1 MYKFTQ
7 QFVEYCES
15 NLNLEDY
22 KGYDYSSISFVQAF
36 WNDDILHTEIGIET
50 EGNPKIALYENDMP
64 MEEGRKLFLDFF
76 HGKWRGNLDEFSLC
90 ETQP

>member
-22 KGYDYSSISFVQAF
+22 KGYDYSSISVVQAF
-36 WNDDILHTEIGIET
+36 WNDDILHTEIGVLT
-50 EGNPKIALYENDMP
+50 EENPKQTKSLLSKEK
-64 MEEGRKLFLDFF
+64 EK
-76 HGKWRGNLDEFSLC
+76 RG
-90 ETQP
+90 

>member
-22 KGYDYSSISFVQAF
+22 KGYDYSSISVVQAF
-36 WNDDILHTEIGIET
+36 WNDDILHMEIGIET
-50 EGNPKIALYENDMP
+50 EGNQSLPSMKMICLWKRAENY
-64 MEEGRKLFLDFF
+64 
-76 HGKWRGNLDEFSLC
+76 S
-90 ETQP
+90 

>member
-22 KGYDYSSISFVQAF
+22 KGYDYSSISVVQAF

-50 EGNPKIALYENDMP
+50 EGNPKLALYENDMP
-64 MEEGRKLFLDFF
+64 MEEGRKLFLRFLPW
-76 HGKWRGNLDEFSLC
+76 KMERKS
-90 ETQP
+90 